1 MKIENT
7 LKKLDKSYFD
17 FLQVA
22 EKLVLTKREHTPGSG
37 DLASGKASGGGALE
51 NRNVVVGTVRISS
64 REAVTWRLGRP
75 PAAVL

>member
-22 EKLVLTKREHTPGSG
+22 EKLVLTKRVHTHARGVVRVRPRWGFPHKKIERELKLESKKNEQG
-37 DLASGKASGGGALE
+37 ARRKKAK
-51 NRNVVVGTVRISS
+51 SS
-64 REAVTWRLGRP
+64 V
-75 PAAVL
+75 

>member
-22 EKLVLTKREHTPGSG
+22 EKLVLTKREHAGGPGA
-37 DLASGKASGGGALE
+37 LFYSGGWKGVAAFGYAAAKIRSAMLAAE
-51 NRNVVVGTVRISS
+51 FLVEHNDS
-64 REAVTWRLGRP
+64 EADR
-75 PAAVL
+75 